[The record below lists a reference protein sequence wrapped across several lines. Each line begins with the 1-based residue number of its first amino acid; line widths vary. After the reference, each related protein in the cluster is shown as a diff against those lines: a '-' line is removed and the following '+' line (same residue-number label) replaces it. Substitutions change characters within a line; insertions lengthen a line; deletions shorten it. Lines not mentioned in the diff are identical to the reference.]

1 MPADLRDVP
10 LDALDPWPAA
20 AVLRGLGRWLERAA
34 DALER
39 PVPRP
44 LPLEPVR
51 PTDDVDEAIHERR
64 HQLFT
69 RYY

>member
-10 LDALDPWPAA
+10 LDALDPGVAA
-20 AVLRGLGRWLERAA
+20 GLLRGLGRWLERTA
-34 DALER
+34 DALDR
-39 PVPRP
+39 PAPR
-44 LPLEPVR
+44 LPLEPVHPAR
-51 PTDDVDEAIHERR
+51 DIDEAMSERR

>member
-10 LDALDPWPAA
+10 LEALHPGPAA
-20 AVLRGLGRWLERAA
+20 FVLRGLGQWLERAA

-39 PVPRP
+39 PSQRR
-44 LPLEPVR
+44 LPLEPVHPAR
-51 PTDDVDEAIHERR
+51 DIDEAMHERR

>member
-10 LDALDPWPAA
+10 VDALDPWPAA
-20 AVLRGLGRWLERAA
+20 TVLRGIGRWLERAA

-39 PVPRP
+39 PAQRR
-44 LPLEPVR
+44 LPLEPVH
-51 PTDDVDEAIHERR
+51 PAYDIDEAMRERR